1 MRLCIEDEAMA
12 GGGTTTGVVTGVGL
26 GTGKG
31 SKITGGTCVSTSDF
45 EAAEW
50 ILYLS
55 ASTSKEEARVF
66 FCCKISNVM
75 QTKSTILAGDSR
87 IINREKKKT

>member
-1 MRLCIEDEAMA
+1 MRLCIKDEAMA
-12 GGGTTTGVVTGVGL
+12 GGGTTTGVVTAVGL

-31 SKITGGTCVSTSDF
+31 SKIAGGTCVSTSDF
-45 EAAEW
+45 EAASW

-66 FCCKISNVM
+66 
-75 QTKSTILAGDSR
+75 LLL
-87 IINREKKKT
+87 